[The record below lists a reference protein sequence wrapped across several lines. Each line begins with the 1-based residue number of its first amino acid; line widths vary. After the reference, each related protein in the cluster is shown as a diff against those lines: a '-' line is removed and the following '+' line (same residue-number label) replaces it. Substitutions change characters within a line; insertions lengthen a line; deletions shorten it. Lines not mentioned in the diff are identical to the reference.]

1 MSEATTTH
9 VVPDEVLTAHLEG
22 EAVLL
27 HMETKAYYRLNATAA
42 AIFRGVER
50 GLGRHALV
58 DDLCGAF
65 EVERPVAAAEID
77 RLLSELAARGLVTAA
92 PGGEA

>member
-1 MSEATTTH
+1 MSESTPSH

-50 GLGRHALV
+50 GLGRDALV
-58 DDLCGAF
+58 DDLCAAF
-65 EVERPVAAAEID
+65 EVERAQAGAEID
-77 RLLSELAARGLVTAA
+77 RLLAELAERGLVTAA